1 MFPNH
6 YGSSFNMSAAP
17 LNYVESKL
25 FWRSFSIGL
34 KMLQSAVVF
43 LDFLGIQ
50 LRLSS
55 LELNLVNK
63 KRLMQALVINTHN
76 HLRIMRILACLSV
89 VGFRSIALKLIEF
102 LESQTS
108 T

>member
-25 FWRSFSIGL
+25 FWRSLPIGL
-34 KMLQSAVVF
+34 KMLQSIVVF
-43 LDFLGIQ
+43 FDFLGIK
-50 LRLSS
+50 LRLSP
-55 LELNLVNK
+55 LELDLVNK
-63 KRLMQALVINTHN
+63 KRLMEALILHTHN

-102 LESQTS
+102 LDRITN